1 MNSIHVSNS
10 EYYQYAYIELEGTR
24 SDHVYAEYIILISV
38 GIVSK
43 NVHLETNFFLHSST
57 FRR

>member
-1 MNSIHVSNS
+1 M
-10 EYYQYAYIELEGTR
+10 YQTLNTINMHIELEGTR

-43 NVHLETNFFLHSST
+43 NVHLETNFFFTLIYL
-57 FRR
+57 